1 MLALARRSPASGPG
15 HGNAH
20 ADAPPS
26 FLGPRTGIAG
36 TLEIDGE
43 LVICGRVKG
52 QIAALRLVIGAGGH
66 VEGDIV
72 ANHVVITGSLN
83 GRVFA
88 PTVAIEDGATV
99 DGRIFHTTV
108 TVARGAKVKGRMPWR
123 PISYFE
129 TLDKLPEERP

>member
-1 MLALARRSPASGPG
+1 MPALARRSPAFGPG
-15 HGNAH
+15 HGSAH
-20 ADAPPS
+20 LDAPPS

-36 TLEIDGE
+36 ILEIDGE

-66 VEGDIV
+66 VEGDVI
-72 ANHVVITGSLN
+72 AHQVVITGSLN

-88 PTVAIEDGATV
+88 PTVAIEDGARV
-99 DGRIFHTTV
+99 EGRIFHTTIS
-108 TVARGAKVKGRMPWR
+108 VARGAHVRGRMPWR